1 MDTLA
6 LYVIAGAALG
16 ATALA
21 TWRISR
27 AAAHR
32 GPRWA
37 PTQRILAV
45 ASAATKGLSRVQR
58 SAAARR
64 LQRAGAQAQPVP
76 AATAAAAEAPALPAA
91 AEVPAAAASS
101 SRRLQTPA
109 SLHAAMRRLR
119 TGGTRAQ
126 QAGVPEARVYIGSVE
141 LVPRPVVAPPP
152 AAARVP
158 PRGRTPERGLP
169 PGKRPAMETR
179 TPQALADD
187 FMQWLGA
194 SIAAEET
201 PVNTPQAPVHMGA
214 EGLLLVYPAIFQAYL
229 KTCAAPVSLVA
240 SAAVDKEKALLKA
253 LCEPGWHQRGLLN
266 SHLLHFQ
273 LQQPDKVPAFLRGL
287 VIRAPQ
293 RFVSPLPRA
302 NPALTRLF

>member
-6 LYVIAGAALG
+6 LYVIAGAVLG

-45 ASAATKGLSRVQR
+45 ATAATKGLSRVHR

-64 LQRAGAQAQPVP
+64 LQGPGAPAQPAAP
-76 AATAAAAEAPALPAA
+76 AAAAPALPAD
-91 AEVPAAAASS
+91 AEAPAAASS

-141 LVPRPVVAPPP
+141 LAPRPVVVPPP
-152 AAARVP
+152 APARVAQ
-158 PRGRTPERGLP
+158 RGRLAERGLP
-169 PGKRPAMETR
+169 PGMRPAMETR

-187 FMQWLGA
+187 FMQWLGG
-194 SIAAEET
+194 SIVAEET
-201 PVNTPQAPVHMGA
+201 PVNTPQAPVHMAA
-214 EGLLLVYPAIFQAYL
+214 EGLLLVYPAVFQAYL
-229 KTCAAPVSLVA
+229 KTCAAPVSVVA

-293 RFVSPLPRA
+293 RFVAPLPRA

>member
-6 LYVIAGAALG
+6 LYVIAGAVLG

-45 ASAATKGLSRVQR
+45 ASAATKGLSRVHR

-64 LQRAGAQAQPVP
+64 LHGAGAQARP
-76 AATAAAAEAPALPAA
+76 AAAAAAAAVEAPALPADAPAPATA
-91 AEVPAAAASS
+91 AS

-119 TGGTRAQ
+119 TGGARAQ

-141 LVPRPVVAPPP
+141 LAPRPVLAPPPP
-152 AAARVP
+152 AAARVQ
-158 PRGRTPERGLP
+158 PRARTPERGLP

-187 FMQWLGA
+187 FMQWLGT

-214 EGLLLVYPAIFQAYL
+214 EGLLLVYPAVFQAYL
-229 KTCAAPVSLVA
+229 KTCADPVSVVA